1 MGERI
6 VILTGAREQ
15 QPLADFV
22 ARLPDIQGTVV
33 TTQAALAH
41 ALAEDPAHTRL
52 VAFLTSVIVPAALLT
67 GLGRTPYNVHPG
79 PPTLPG
85 LYPECWAAYFGLTE
99 TAVTVHELA
108 ARVDSGRIVA
118 VHPVLLPPAPAIAT
132 VAERTYAAAVEVVA
146 ALLRWCA
153 TSAESLPPTGHVWS
167 GVQRTKSM
175 YEEMIQP
182 TPALSAHEAARRA
195 RAFILPSDDGSLKP
209 PSAPRGSLP
218 ARAC

>member
-67 GLGRTPYNVHPG
+67 GLGRTPTMCIRGRRRSLVFIRSAG
-79 PPTLPG
+79 PPT
-85 LYPECWAAYFGLTE
+85 
-99 TAVTVHELA
+99 
-108 ARVDSGRIVA
+108 
-118 VHPVLLPPAPAIAT
+118 
-132 VAERTYAAAVEVVA
+132 
-146 ALLRWCA
+146 
-153 TSAESLPPTGHVWS
+153 SA
-167 GVQRTKSM
+167 
-175 YEEMIQP
+175 
-182 TPALSAHEAARRA
+182 
-195 RAFILPSDDGSLKP
+195 
-209 PSAPRGSLP
+209 
-218 ARAC
+218 